1 LTIYPAFHMTDPVQL
16 TWTQA
21 RTHASEAL
29 EATLERLA
37 RVAPAQELTKSPVK
51 LPARDSDLELWTT
64 STHRWVDQQFFVVD
78 ADLDERRPAHR
89 HKAKLKRFAG
99 RRLYLTLPSAT
110 RRALGEAA
118 ELRAFC
124 VSDVEIRLK
133 QALLRALKDA
143 TRGQLVAELWNRKPQ
158 PPPARPSNQV
168 GGRKLN
174 PSQQQALA
182 AMTSKGAWLVW
193 GPPGTGK
200 TTVIAQAVR
209 DALAHG
215 RTVLI
220 ASHTH
225 VAVDNVLEGVFD
237 PGGPETHPEPGEAL
251 RIASPEIEERV
262 AAAVREH
269 DYLMLEKA
277 VAHLTGRTERQR
289 SIDEQRE
296 RNRTADDRERL
307 QRVIEEL
314 ADVDLEAIA
323 RAEAAESARADA
335 EDLEPRVAALRRQLA
350 DVEAHAQAQRKSALA
365 LAVDHEREDAVRTE
379 LDQARGTH
387 ASDIQALTEAQA
399 AVQTMRREHAEA
411 VDRAREARAAIDRG
425 LGGRLAPLR
434 TRRERLARDRTTR
447 ARESESALA
456 EAESSQA
463 RWSTV
468 VGDSEQ
474 ALQGVEQ
481 RWESL
486 CEQARQARERER
498 AADELEGQ
506 LERLRREHENGAEQ
520 LRQAQARA
528 AAVPASEARSLLAAA
543 QQRGVPAKL
552 EQREQLNEA
561 VEKLEE
567 ELKLLQREQERLDE
581 EVRQE
586 RARLLAEAPVIASTL
601 ATLTMNQALL
611 KRRFDVVILDEAA
624 SIEAPY
630 VAWAGSR
637 ADRTLALVGDFL
649 QNAPIAEADDIAD
662 EQERPRAEW
671 QKRDI
676 FHLVGITDRA
686 GAERHPRCVALRTQ
700 YRYPKAIA
708 DMVNAF
714 CYDGLLETHENG
726 RGPTALA
733 SVTLIDTANH
743 QGNELVRERNSWWW
757 QLGLDLLRAIAR
769 ESAARSTDIGYVCP
783 YAPQASHAQRLSV
796 RENLNV
802 HCGTAHRFQGRE
814 FDTVI
819 VDLMQDRRPRWT
831 GVADLHG
838 SERQVAAAKLLN
850 VALTR
855 TKANLYLIGDWEFI
869 TRASSPGMRA
879 IAALA
884 SDPGFQILDA
894 QEFAPG

>member
-1 LTIYPAFHMTDPVQL
+1 MTDPVQL

-21 RTHASEAL
+21 RAHASEAL

-64 STHRWVDQQFFVVD
+64 NTHRWVDQQFFVVD

-99 RRLYLTLPSAT
+99 RRLYLTLPGAT
-110 RRALGEAA
+110 RRALGEAV

-133 QALLRALKDA
+133 QALLRALRDA
-143 TRGQLVAELWNRKPQ
+143 TRGRLVAELWSGKPQ
-158 PPPARPSNQV
+158 PPQAQPNNHTGARQ
-168 GGRKLN
+168 LN

-182 AMTSKGAWLVW
+182 AMTSKGACLVW

-209 DALAHG
+209 DALEHG

-225 VAVDNVLEGVFD
+225 VAVDNALEGVFD
-237 PGGPETHPEPGEAL
+237 PRDPDAHPEPGEAL
-251 RIASPEIEERV
+251 RIASLEIEERV
-262 AAAVREH
+262 AAPVREH
-269 DYLMLEKA
+269 EYLLLEKA
-277 VAHLTGRTERQR
+277 VANLTGRTERQR
-289 SIDEQRE
+289 SIDERRE
-296 RNRTADDRERL
+296 RNRTDHDRERL
-307 QRVIEEL
+307 QRAIEEL
-314 ADVDLEAIA
+314 ADLDLDAIA
-323 RAEAAESARADA
+323 RARVAESARADA
-335 EDLEPRVAALRRQLA
+335 EDLEPRVAVLRRRLA
-350 DVEAHAQAQRKSALA
+350 DIDAHAQAHRKAALA
-365 LAVDHEREDAVRTE
+365 LAVGPEREADARGE
-379 LDQARGTH
+379 LDRARRTH
-387 ASDIQALTEAQA
+387 ASDIQAFTESQSAAQ
-399 AVQTMRREHAEA
+399 TIRREHAEA
-411 VDRAREARAAIDRG
+411 ADRARKARAAIDRG
-425 LGGRLAPLR
+425 VGGRLAPLR
-434 TRRERLARDRTTR
+434 ARRERLAADRTTR
-447 ARESESALA
+447 ARETESALE

-468 VGDSEQ
+468 VGDSERV
-474 ALQGVEQ
+474 LQGIEQ
-481 RWESL
+481 GWKTL
-486 CEQARQARERER
+486 CEQAAQARERKR

-506 LERLRREHENGAEQ
+506 LDQLRREHEDYAEQ
-520 LRQAQARA
+520 LRLAQTRA
-528 AAVPASEARSLLAAA
+528 AAMPALEARSVLADA

-552 EQREQLNEA
+552 AQRERLNEA
-561 VEKLEE
+561 VRKLEE
-567 ELKLLQREQERLDE
+567 KLKLLQREQERLDE

-630 VAWAGSR
+630 IAWAGSR

-676 FHLVGITDRA
+676 FHLVGITDRT

-700 YRYPKAIA
+700 YRYPQAIA
-708 DMVNAF
+708 DTVNAF

-726 RGPTALA
+726 RGPTVRA
-733 SVTLIDTANH
+733 SVTLIDTAKH
-743 QGNELVRERNSWWW
+743 QGNELVRERDSWWW
-757 QLGLDLLRAIAR
+757 QLGLDLLHAIVRGAVTR
-769 ESAARSTDIGYVCP
+769 TADIGYVCP
-783 YAPQASHAQRLSV
+783 YAPQASHAQRLSL
-796 RENLNV
+796 REGLSV

-838 SERQVAAAKLLN
+838 SEHQVAAAKLLN

-855 TKANLYLIGDWEFI
+855 TKANLYLIGDWDFI

-884 SDPGFQILDA
+884 TDPAFQIIDA
-894 QEFAPG
+894 RELAPG

>member
-1 LTIYPAFHMTDPVQL
+1 MTDPVQL
-16 TWTQA
+16 TWAQA
-21 RTHASEAL
+21 RTHAREAL

-37 RVAPAQELTKSPVK
+37 RVAPARELTKSPVK
-51 LPARDSDLELWTT
+51 LPARGSDLELWAID
-64 STHRWVDQQFFVVD
+64 THRWVDQQFFVVD
-78 ADLDERRPAHR
+78 ADLDERRPEHR
-89 HKAKLKRFAG
+89 HKAKLKRFEG

-110 RRALGEAA
+110 RKALGEAA
-118 ELRAFC
+118 QVRAFC

-143 TRGQLVAELWNRKPQ
+143 TRGRLVAELWSRKPQ
-158 PPPARPSNQV
+158 PPPARPGDHTSARQ
-168 GGRKLN
+168 LN
-174 PSQQQALA
+174 TGQRQALA

-200 TTVIAQAVR
+200 TTVIARAVR
-209 DALAHG
+209 DALEHG

-237 PGGPETHPEPGEAL
+237 PKDSSAHPAPGEAL

-262 AAAVREH
+262 AASVREH
-269 DYLMLEKA
+269 EYLLLEKA
-277 VAHLTGRTERQR
+277 VASLTGRTERQR

-296 RNRTADDRERL
+296 RNRTAPDRERL
-307 QRVIEEL
+307 QRAIEEL
-314 ADVDLEAIA
+314 ADVDVEGIA
-323 RAEAAESARADA
+323 QAQAAERARTKA
-335 EDLEPRVAALRRQLA
+335 EDLEPRVATLRRQLA
-350 DVEAHAQAQRKSALA
+350 DVDAHAQAHRKAAQALT
-365 LAVDHEREDAVRTE
+365 VGSERENDARTA
-379 LDQARGTH
+379 LDQARNTH
-387 ASDIQALTEAQA
+387 ASDAQALTESQS
-399 AVQTMRREHAEA
+399 AVQTSRRAHAEA
-411 VDRAREARAAIDRG
+411 ADRAREARAAIDRG
-425 LGGRLAPLR
+425 VGGKLPPLR
-434 TRRERLARDRTTR
+434 ARRERLAADRATR
-447 ARESESALA
+447 ASETESALA
-456 EAESSQA
+456 EAEASQA

-468 VGDSEQ
+468 VGDAEQ
-474 ALQGVEQ
+474 ELQSAEQ
-481 RWESL
+481 RWETL
-486 CEQARQARERER
+486 REQAEQTRERER
-498 AADELEGQ
+498 AAAELEGQ
-506 LERLRREHENGAEQ
+506 LERLRPEHEERAGQ
-520 LRQAQARA
+520 LREAQTRA
-528 AAVPASEARSLLAAA
+528 ATVPAQTARSLLADAK
-543 QQRGVPAKL
+543 QRGVPAKL
-552 EQREQLNEA
+552 ERRERLNEA
-561 VEKLEE
+561 VEKLLE

-586 RARLLAEAPVIASTL
+586 RARLLAQAPVIASTL

-662 EQERPRAEW
+662 ERERPRAEW

-686 GAERHPRCVALRTQ
+686 SAERHPRCVALRTQ

-708 DMVNAF
+708 DTVNAF

-726 RGPTALA
+726 RGPTARA
-733 SVTLIDTANH
+733 SVTLIDTATH
-743 QGNELVRERNSWWW
+743 QGNQLVRERSSWWW

-769 ESAARSTDIGYVCP
+769 EAAPRTLDIGYVCP
-783 YAPQASHAQRLSV
+783 YAPQASHAQRLSD
-796 RENLNV
+796 RERLSV

-838 SERQVAAAKLLN
+838 SEHQVAAAKLLN

-855 TKANLYLIGDWEFI
+855 TKANLYLIGDWDFI

-884 SDPGFQILDA
+884 TDPSFQILDA
-894 QEFAPG
+894 REFAPG

>member
-1 LTIYPAFHMTDPVQL
+1 MTDPVQL

-21 RTHASEAL
+21 RAHASEAL

-51 LPARDSDLELWTT
+51 LPARGSDLELWAT

-78 ADLDERRPAHR
+78 ADLDASRPAHR
-89 HKAKLKRFAG
+89 HKAKLKRFEG

-110 RRALGEAA
+110 RKALGEAV
-118 ELRAFC
+118 EVRAFC

-143 TRGQLVAELWNRKPQ
+143 TRGRLVAELWSRKPQ
-158 PPPARPSNQV
+158 PSQARPSNHAGARQ
-168 GGRKLN
+168 LN
-174 PSQQQALA
+174 SSQQQALA
-182 AMTSKGAWLVW
+182 AITSKGAWLVW

-209 DALAHG
+209 DALEHG

-237 PGGPETHPEPGEAL
+237 PGDPSSHPEPGEAL
-251 RIASPEIEERV
+251 RIASPGVEERV

-269 DYLMLEKA
+269 EYLLLEKA
-277 VAHLTGRTERQR
+277 VASLTGRTERQR

-296 RNRTADDRERL
+296 RNRMAQDRERL
-307 QRVIEEL
+307 QRAIEEL
-314 ADVDLEAIA
+314 ADVDVDAIAQAQAAEHA
-323 RAEAAESARADA
+323 RAEA

-350 DVEAHAQAQRKSALA
+350 DVDAHAQAQRKAA
-365 LAVDHEREDAVRTE
+365 QTLAVSTGRESDARTE
-379 LDQARGTH
+379 LDQVRRTH
-387 ASDIQALTEAQA
+387 ASDMRALTESEAAAQ
-399 AVQTMRREHAEA
+399 TIRRAHAEA
-411 VDRAREARAAIDRG
+411 ADRAREARAAIDRG
-425 LGGRLAPLR
+425 VGGRLPPLR
-434 TRRERLARDRTTR
+434 ARRERLAADRTTR
-447 ARESESALA
+447 ARETESALA
-456 EAESSQA
+456 EAEASQA

-468 VGDSEQ
+468 VGDSERV
-474 ALQGVEQ
+474 LQGAEQ
-481 RWESL
+481 RWETL
-486 CEQARQARERER
+486 CEQAEQARERER

-506 LERLRREHENGAEQ
+506 LERLRPKHEDHAEQ
-520 LRQAQARA
+520 LREAQTRA
-528 AAVPASEARSLLAAA
+528 AAVPAQTARNVLAAA
-543 QQRGVPAKL
+543 RKRGVPAML
-552 EQREQLNEA
+552 EQRERLNEA

-662 EQERPRAEW
+662 EQERSRAEW

-686 GAERHPRCVALRTQ
+686 SAERHPRCVALRTQ

-708 DMVNAF
+708 DTVNAF
-714 CYDGLLETHENG
+714 CYDGLLETHKNG
-726 RGPTALA
+726 RGPTTSAG
-733 SVTLIDTANH
+733 VTLIDTAKH
-743 QGNELVRERNSWWW
+743 QGNELVRERSSWWW
-757 QLGLDLLRAIAR
+757 QLGLDLLQAIAR
-769 ESAARSTDIGYVCP
+769 GAAPRTADIGYVCP
-783 YAPQASHAQRLSV
+783 YAPQASHAQRLSD
-796 RENLNV
+796 RERLSV

-819 VDLMQDRRPRWT
+819 VDLMQDRRPRWA

-855 TKANLYLIGDWEFI
+855 TKANLYLIGDWDFI
-869 TRASSPGMRA
+869 ARASSPGMRA

-884 SDPGFQILDA
+884 ADPGCQIVDA
-894 QEFAPG
+894 QELAPE

>member
-1 LTIYPAFHMTDPVQL
+1 MTDPVQL

-21 RTHASEAL
+21 RDLASDAL

-51 LPARDSDLELWTT
+51 LPPRGSDLELWAT

-78 ADLDERRPAHR
+78 ADLDERRPEHR
-89 HKAKLKRFAG
+89 HKAKLKRFTG

-110 RRALGEAA
+110 RKALGEAG
-118 ELRAFC
+118 EVRAFG

-143 TRGQLVAELWNRKPQ
+143 TRGRLVAELWNRKAPPQ
-158 PPPARPSNQV
+158 LAPPSDHTGVRQ
-168 GGRKLN
+168 LN
-174 PSQQQALA
+174 AGQQQALA

-209 DALAHG
+209 DALEHG

-237 PGGPETHPEPGEAL
+237 PQAPSAHPEPGEAL

-262 AAAVREH
+262 AATVREH
-269 DYLMLEKA
+269 KYLLLEKA
-277 VAHLTGRTERQR
+277 VASLTGRTERQR
-289 SIDEQRE
+289 SIDERRE
-296 RNRTADDRERL
+296 RNRTDKRREGL
-307 QRVIEEL
+307 QRAIEEL
-314 ADVDLEAIA
+314 ADVDVDAIEQAQAAEQA
-323 RAEAAESARADA
+323 RAEARS
-335 EDLEPRVAALRRQLA
+335 LEPTVTALRRQLA
-350 DVEAHAQAQRKSALA
+350 DIEAHAQAHRKAA
-365 LAVDHEREDAVRTE
+365 HGLAVGIERENDARTE
-379 LDQARGTH
+379 LDQAHKTH
-387 ASDIQALTEAQA
+387 ASDRRALTESQS
-399 AVQTMRREHAEA
+399 AVQTLRRTHAEA
-411 VDRAREARAAIDRG
+411 ADRASTAKAAIDHG
-425 LGGRLAPLR
+425 IGGKLPPVRV
-434 TRRERLARDRTTR
+434 RRERLAADRSTR
-447 ARESESALA
+447 ARETASALA
-456 EAESSQA
+456 EAEASQA

-468 VGDSEQ
+468 VGDSAQVLQDIEQQWATLREQ
-474 ALQGVEQ
+474 AE
-481 RWESL
+481 
-486 CEQARQARERER
+486 QARERER
-498 AADELEGQ
+498 AADELERQ
-506 LERLRREHENGAEQ
+506 LERLRAEHEDHAEQ
-520 LRQAQARA
+520 LRAAQTRA
-528 AAVPASEARSLLAAA
+528 ATMPAQTARSLLAAA
-543 QQRGVPAKL
+543 QKRGVPAKL
-552 EQREQLNEA
+552 EQRERLNNA
-561 VEKLEE
+561 VEQLEE
-567 ELKLLQREQERLDE
+567 ELKQLQREQERLDE

-601 ATLTMNQALL
+601 ATLTMNQTLL

-686 GAERHPRCVALRTQ
+686 SAERHPRCVALRTQ
-700 YRYPKAIA
+700 YRYPQAIA
-708 DMVNAF
+708 ATVNAF

-726 RGPTALA
+726 RGPTAD
-733 SVTLIDTANH
+733 SGVTLLDTANH
-743 QGNELVRERNSWWW
+743 HGNELVRERSSWWW
-757 QLGLDLLRAIAR
+757 QLGLDLLRAIASEVAPR
-769 ESAARSTDIGYVCP
+769 TADLGYVCP
-783 YAPQASHAQRLSV
+783 YAPQAGHAQRLSD
-796 RENLNV
+796 RESLGV

-819 VDLMQDRRPRWT
+819 VDLMQDGRARWA

-838 SERQVAAAKLLN
+838 REHQVAAAKLLN

-855 TKANLYLIGDWEFI
+855 TKANLYLIGDWDFI

-884 SDPGFQILDA
+884 TDPAFQIIDA
-894 QEFAPG
+894 RELAPR

>member
-1 LTIYPAFHMTDPVQL
+1 MTDPVQL

-51 LPARDSDLELWTT
+51 LPVGGNDLELWAT

-78 ADLDERRPAHR
+78 TDLDVSRPEHR
-89 HKAKLKRFAG
+89 HKAKLKRFEG

-118 ELRAFC
+118 EVRAFC

-143 TRGQLVAELWNRKPQ
+143 TRGRLVAELWSRKP
-158 PPPARPSNQV
+158 PPPQASQPGDHTGDR
-168 GGRKLN
+168 RLN
-174 PSQQQALA
+174 TGQQHALA

-209 DALAHG
+209 NALEQG

-237 PGGPETHPEPGEAL
+237 PQDPSAHPKPGEAL

-262 AAAVREH
+262 AATVREH
-269 DYLMLEKA
+269 EYLLLEKA
-277 VAHLTGRTERQR
+277 VASLTGRTERQR
-289 SIDEQRE
+289 NIDQQRE
-296 RNRTADDRERL
+296 RNRTDDDRERL
-307 QRVIEEL
+307 QRAIEEL
-314 ADVDLEAIA
+314 ADVDVNAIEKAQGAENA
-323 RAEAAESARADA
+323 RAEAEG
-335 EDLEPRVAALRRQLA
+335 LEPTVTALRRQLA
-350 DVEAHAQAQRKSALA
+350 SIDAHAQSHRKAAQALE
-365 LAVDHEREDAVRTE
+365 VSTVRENAAQTE
-379 LDQARGTH
+379 LEQAHETH
-387 ASDIQALTEAQA
+387 ASDRQALKEAQS
-399 AVQTMRREHAEA
+399 AVQALRRTHAEA
-411 VDRAREARAAIDRG
+411 ADRARNAKAAIDSG
-425 LGGRLAPLR
+425 IGRRLPPLR
-434 TRRERLARDRTTR
+434 ARRERLALDRTTH
-447 ARESESALA
+447 AQETASALA
-456 EAESSQA
+456 EAEASQA
-463 RWSTV
+463 RWGTV
-468 VGDSEQ
+468 VEDAEQ
-474 ALQGVEQ
+474 ALHDAEQ
-481 RWESL
+481 RWETL
-486 CEQARQARERER
+486 CEQAEQARERER

-506 LERLRREHENGAEQ
+506 LARLRPEHENHAERLQ
-520 LRQAQARA
+520 EAQARA
-528 AAVPASEARSLLAAA
+528 AEVPAQTARSVLADA
-543 QQRGVPAKL
+543 QKHGVPAKL
-552 EQREQLNEA
+552 ERRERLNEA
-561 VEKLEE
+561 VEKLER
-567 ELKLLQREQERLDE
+567 ELKLLKREQERLDE
-581 EVRQE
+581 EVKNE

-686 GAERHPRCVALRTQ
+686 SAERHPRCVALRTQ

-708 DMVNAF
+708 DTVNAF

-726 RGPTALA
+726 RSPTASA
-733 SVTLIDTANH
+733 GVTLIDTANH
-743 QGNELVRERNSWWW
+743 RGNELVRERSSWWW

-769 ESAARSTDIGYVCP
+769 EAAPRTADIGYVCP
-783 YAPQASHAQRLSV
+783 YAPQASHAQRLSD
-796 RENLNV
+796 REDLSV

-831 GVADLHG
+831 GIADLHG
-838 SERQVAAAKLLN
+838 SEHQAAAAKLLN

-855 TKANLYLIGDWEFI
+855 TKTSLYLIGDWDFI

-884 SDPGFQILDA
+884 ADPAFQILDA
-894 QEFAPG
+894 QELAPG

>member
-1 LTIYPAFHMTDPVQL
+1 MTVPVQL
-16 TWTQA
+16 SWTQV

-37 RVAPAQELTKSPVK
+37 RVTPAQELAKSPVK
-51 LPARDSDLELWTT
+51 LPSRGSDLEVWAE
-64 STHRWVDQQFFVVD
+64 STHRWMDQQFFVVD
-78 ADLDERRPAHR
+78 ADLDESRPEHR
-89 HKAKLKRFAG
+89 HKAKLKRFNG

-110 RRALGEAA
+110 RRALGEAG
-118 ELRAFC
+118 EVRVYC

-143 TRGQLVAELWNRKPQ
+143 ARGRLVAELWSRKPQ
-158 PPPARPSNQV
+158 PLQASPGDHAGHRQ
-168 GGRKLN
+168 LN
-174 PSQQQALA
+174 AGQKQALA
-182 AMTSKGAWLVW
+182 AITSKGAWLVW

-209 DALAHG
+209 DALEHG

-220 ASHTH
+220 ASHMH

-237 PGGPETHPEPGEAL
+237 PTDPGAHPKPGEAL

-262 AAAVREH
+262 AAPVREH
-269 DYLMLEKA
+269 EYLLLEKA
-277 VAHLTGRTERQR
+277 VASLTGRTERQW
-289 SIDEQRE
+289 SIDERRE
-296 RNRTADDRERL
+296 RNRTDQSRERL
-307 QRVIEEL
+307 QRAIEEL
-314 ADVDLEAIA
+314 ADVDMEAIEQARAAEGA
-323 RAEAAESARADA
+323 RAEA
-335 EDLEPRVAALRRQLA
+335 EDLGPHLAALQRQLA
-350 DVEAHAQAQRKSALA
+350 DTDTRARAHRKAARA
-365 LAVDHEREDAVRTE
+365 LAVGTEQNDEARAELGEARRTHE
-379 LDQARGTH
+379 
-387 ASDIQALTEAQA
+387 SDRRALTESRS
-399 AVQTMRREHAEA
+399 AVQTLRRAHAEA
-411 VDRAREARAAIDRG
+411 ADRAREARAAIDRG
-425 LGGRLAPLR
+425 IGGKLPPLR
-434 TRRERLARDRTTR
+434 AHRERLAADRTTR
-447 ARESESALA
+447 SRETERALA
-456 EAESSQA
+456 EAEASQA
-463 RWSTV
+463 RWSAV
-468 VGDSEQ
+468 VGDGEQ
-474 ALQGVEQ
+474 ALQDAEQ
-481 RWESL
+481 RWETL
-486 CEQARQARERER
+486 CAQAEQAKEQER

-506 LERLRREHENGAEQ
+506 LERLRPEQ
-520 LRQAQARA
+520 EARAQRLRQAQARA
-528 AAVPASEARSLLAAA
+528 AAVPAPQARSVLAEAHE
-543 QQRGVPAKL
+543 RGVPAKI
-552 EQREQLNEA
+552 ERRERLNEA
-561 VEKLEE
+561 VEKLEQG
-567 ELKLLQREQERLDE
+567 LKQLQREQERLDE

-611 KRRFDVVILDEAA
+611 KRRFDVVILDEVA

-686 GAERHPRCVALRTQ
+686 SAKRHPRCVALRTQ

-708 DMVNAF
+708 DTVNAF

-726 RGPTALA
+726 RGPTASTL
-733 SVTLIDTANH
+733 VTLIDTAKH
-743 QGNELVRERNSWWW
+743 QGNELVRERSSWWW

-769 ESAARSTDIGYVCP
+769 EAAPDIADIGYVCP
-783 YAPQASHAQRLSV
+783 YAPQAGHAQRLSD
-796 RENLNV
+796 REGLSV

-814 FDTVI
+814 FDTVV
-819 VDLMQDRRPRWT
+819 VDLMQDGRPRWT

-838 SERQVAAAKLLN
+838 SEHQAAAAKLLN

-855 TKANLYLIGDWEFI
+855 TKTNLYLIGDWDFI

-884 SDPGFQILDA
+884 ANPGFQILDA
-894 QEFAPG
+894 HELTAG